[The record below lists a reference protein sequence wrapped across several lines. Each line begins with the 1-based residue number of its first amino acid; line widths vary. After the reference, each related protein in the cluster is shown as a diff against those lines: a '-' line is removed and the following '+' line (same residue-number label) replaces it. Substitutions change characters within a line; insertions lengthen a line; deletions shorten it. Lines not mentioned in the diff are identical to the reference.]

1 MKIFKCCF
9 IENEK
14 RFSVETYDVFYIRG
28 YKRGVIMR
36 TDNDT
41 ADISSYGCMSGR
53 NIGGAVFCV
62 VLLSFRDVE
71 RFICKIKSKILEK
84 TVYK

>member
-1 MKIFKCCF
+1 MKIFKCYF
-9 IENEK
+9 TENEK
-14 RFSVETYDVFYIRG
+14 RFSVETYQVDYIKEV
-28 YKRGVIMR
+28 KRGFLAGI
-36 TDNDT
+36 DNNIDNFCL
-41 ADISSYGCMSGR
+41 ASCMSGR

-62 VLLSFRDVE
+62 VLLSFMDVE